1 MTGVAQNDQSGNG
14 GGILNCSKCEAPND
28 NAAKFC
34 NSCGTA
40 LSADIVSQLGNAE
53 FPAAPMPQKKRGGCL
68 KPLLIIVGIILGIFI
83 LIGIFASDD
92 ESPQEQGSSPGIT
105 EGGKGSPTANS
116 TKASINLEQ
125 FQAEAASYPYKEL
138 ARNPKEHMDKKVV
151 YRGEV
156 IQVMESGNN
165 IVYRINVTKSEFGYD
180 DTVYV
185 TYKRGKDE
193 PRILE
198 DDIVTFWGESKGLKS
213 YQSTL
218 GGQITIPQVNAVA
231 IELYR

>member
-1 MTGVAQNDQSGNG
+1 MDQ
-14 GGILNCSKCEAPND
+14 
-28 NAAKFC
+28 
-34 NSCGTA
+34 
-40 LSADIVSQLGNAE
+40 
-53 FPAAPMPQKKRGGCL
+53 
-68 KPLLIIVGIILGIFI
+68 
-83 LIGIFASDD
+83 
-92 ESPQEQGSSPGIT
+92 
-105 EGGKGSPTANS
+105 
-116 TKASINLEQ
+116 
-125 FQAEAASYPYKEL
+125 
-138 ARNPKEHMDKKVV
+138 KVV

-156 IQVMESGNN
+156 IQVMESGDN